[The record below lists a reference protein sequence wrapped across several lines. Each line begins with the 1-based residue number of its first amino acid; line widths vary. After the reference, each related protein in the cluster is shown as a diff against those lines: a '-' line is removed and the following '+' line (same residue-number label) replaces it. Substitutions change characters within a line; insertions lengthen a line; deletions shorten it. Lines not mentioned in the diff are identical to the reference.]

1 MANKNNPSVKKV
13 TGMVSRTKI
22 GFKNVFK
29 RPNTTAT
36 NSAPVKSVTCTP
48 GKK

>member
-1 MANKNNPSVKKV
+1 
-13 TGMVSRTKI
+13 MVSRTKI

-29 RPNTTAT
+29 RPNTNAT
-36 NSAPVKSVTCTP
+36 NSDPVKSVTCTP